1 MAVFILPESM
11 MASEER
17 MRLSPEETNFK
28 RRMKT
33 PVQLEALERVYAGA
47 VTLHTFCCLY
57 VCCVA
62 MYVDSTLCIFWS
74 LCSHGLILTFRTLC
88 NLVLKSIEFSQV
100 CGGAEDRYPVESVR
114 AELSAQLNLSDKQL
128 QMWFCHRRLKDRKG
142 KDEASSTPS
151 VSRKKAKVDNS
162 TVFQYPQAV
171 LASDTGDAVLS
182 GDHYGQQY
190 LYEGLQHFTPEVSL
204 KAGQISWQVF
214 TY

>member
-1 MAVFILPESM
+1 M
-11 MASEER
+11 
-17 MRLSPEETNFK
+17 
-28 RRMKT
+28 
-33 PVQLEALERVYAGA
+33 
-47 VTLHTFCCLY
+47 
-57 VCCVA
+57 
-62 MYVDSTLCIFWS
+62 
-74 LCSHGLILTFRTLC
+74 
-88 NLVLKSIEFSQV
+88 
-100 CGGAEDRYPVESVR
+100 R

-162 TVFQYPQAV
+162 TVLQYPQAV
-171 LASDTGDAVLS
+171 LASDTGDAVLLS

-204 KAGQISWQVF
+204 MAGQISWQVF

>member
-1 MAVFILPESM
+1 VPEKTHLRFVLKLLSFWNFSVAVFFLPESM

-33 PVQLEALERVYAGA
+33 PVQLEALERVY
-47 VTLHTFCCLY
+47 
-57 VCCVA
+57 
-62 MYVDSTLCIFWS
+62 
-74 LCSHGLILTFRTLC
+74 
-88 NLVLKSIEFSQV
+88 
-100 CGGAEDRYPVESVR
+100 AEDRYPVESVR

-162 TVFQYPQAV
+162 TVLQYPQAV
-171 LASDTGDAVLS
+171 LASDTGDAVLLS

-204 KAGQISWQVF
+204 MAGQISWQVF